1 MFNRSPPPR
10 PPSPLKKA
18 LCQKLLYQ
26 TEDDMENYA
35 RSTTLLS
42 AEAANT
48 FRDVHD
54 SVSG

>member
-1 MFNRSPPPR
+1 
-10 PPSPLKKA
+10 
-18 LCQKLLYQ
+18 
-26 TEDDMENYA
+26 MENYA

-54 SVSG
+54 SLNSQWIRVFARFD